1 MEIGITVA
9 LIAAAVSLFAALV
22 AHRLAVWRE
31 QWSRRAMAC
40 AAFRA
45 TLLESFHG
53 LDPEPVDWPAPPK
66 PARPAVKLIAPG
78 QDCVGVVVGSE
89 ETGTRMVPGKQAAYE
104 PPDPNDFAAPVAT
117 VPRGQGTFNC
127 HSGGFVIA
135 GPKPTTTVPGDAA
148 AGDAGAT
155 PPTAKAPPTTKKP

>member
-53 LDPEPVDWPAPPK
+53 LYPEPVDWPA
-66 PARPAVKLIAPG
+66 RPAEIVAVLERKFAHL
-78 QDCVGVVVGSE
+78 
-89 ETGTRMVPGKQAAYE
+89 QAAVQSFRPYVPFHRRHGFDRAWRLYRVGHAGSAGERQNYWQYVPHPE
-104 PPDPNDFAAPVAT
+104 PFAAAAQRPAQGDLRKVQVVFRAHVARLLSFARVT
-117 VPRGQGTFNC
+117 
-127 HSGGFVIA
+127 
-135 GPKPTTTVPGDAA
+135 
-148 AGDAGAT
+148 
-155 PPTAKAPPTTKKP
+155 